1 MRSLLVLLLILL
13 FFVPVWGQENS
24 LFFGEVKF
32 EGLKKNKESYLRRF
46 LSIGE
51 GEPFDFNK
59 VRESEQRLKNLF
71 GITHIQLSLDTI
83 GAGINTTLHIEEAFT
98 VFPEINFGRITGN
111 YWYRIG
117 AKDINWLGRGMHL
130 SGYYQ
135 NIDSRHNFNLFLRVP
150 YINGSKFGGAVSLT
164 KYASVEPLY
173 FDQGAVI
180 YLYDN
185 NSFALSGI
193 YEINYGHEVEFG
205 GAYFIESYQ
214 KALDQSLENPPGP
227 DDFKQPKLL
236 LKARHVLNKV
246 NYFYFYQWGFDN
258 QTNLETV
265 YNIDDQNY
273 FFLFLNDTRFYKRV
287 GNRGNL
293 ALRFRIGL
301 STNRNTPF
309 APFVV
314 SSHVNIRGVGNR
326 INRGTGSL
334 VLNAEYR
341 HTIFDKGNFAG
352 QVVAFSD
359 AGTWRR
365 PGGGL
370 NDFVDPNIFR
380 HFVGGGV
387 RIIYKK
393 AFNAIIR
400 ADYGIDLY
408 NSEMQGL
415 VIGFGQYF

>member
-1 MRSLLVLLLILL
+1 MRPSLIVL
-13 FFVPVWGQENS
+13 FFQFFIVFLYGQENN
-24 LFFGEVKF
+24 LKLGELKF
-32 EGLKKNKESYLRRF
+32 QGLEKNKESYLRRF
-46 LSIGE
+46 LSVNE
-51 GEPFDFNK
+51 GDVFDLNQ

-71 GITHIQLSLDTI
+71 GISNIRLSLDTI
-83 GAGINTTLHIEEAFT
+83 ESDINATLHIEEAFT
-98 VFPEINFGRITGN
+98 VFPEVNFGRITDN
-111 YWYRIG
+111 YWYRLG

-135 NIDSRHNFNLFLRVP
+135 NIDSRHNFNLFLRAP
-150 YINGSKFGGAVSLT
+150 YINGSKFGGSVSMT
-164 KYASVEPLY
+164 KYASIEPLY
-173 FDQGAVI
+173 FHEGAVV

-193 YEINYGHEVEFG
+193 YEIDYGHELEVG
-205 GAYFIESYQ
+205 GSYFVESYQ
-214 KALDQSLENPPGP
+214 KAMDQSLENPPGP

-236 LKARHVLNKV
+236 LKARHVFNKV

-273 FFLFLNDTRFYKRV
+273 FFLFLNDTRFFKRV
-287 GNRGNL
+287 GGRGNL
-293 ALRFRIGL
+293 ALRLRIGL

-341 HTIFDKGNFAG
+341 HTVFDKGNFAG
-352 QVVAFSD
+352 QLVAFSD

-370 NDFVDPNIFR
+370 DDFVDSDIFR

-400 ADYGIDLY
+400 ADYGVDLY
-408 NSEMQGL
+408 NSEMRGL
-415 VIGFGQYF
+415 VLGFGQYF